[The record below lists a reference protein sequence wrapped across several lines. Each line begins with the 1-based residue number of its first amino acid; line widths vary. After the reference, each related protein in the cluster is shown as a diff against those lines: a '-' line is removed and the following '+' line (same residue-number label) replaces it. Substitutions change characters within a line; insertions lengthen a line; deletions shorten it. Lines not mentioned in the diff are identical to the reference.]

1 MINYISDQALIIFK
15 GIILKNLKYLQ
26 ILIYFLINSILYAA
40 SLGGQI
46 INDSRDPNFIFGTK
60 QLVITDVGGTFGT
73 VTLSKAGG
81 FTFPNIVNDGKSHM
95 YSLVLSYS
103 PNNNTFICLTNNKV
117 NGLVFVNNINNLVIT
132 CREQYHISV
141 TVNGLQ
147 PGDTYSVVDTYNQK
161 LIFTNNSTQTFS
173 GWYYSTNSYNL
184 KSNIS
189 SLNYKRCSGSYN
201 NSGIINS
208 DINIVVNCYTTQ
220 FNRIIT
226 NTPMTTRFSSNVWK
240 DNNGNGYIFG
250 GFTDGWVALNDL
262 WKYDVTNNIWT
273 QLISNGAFGSPS
285 ARASSAVWS
294 DNKDSIYLF
303 GGRTYST
310 VTNDLWKYSISKNSW
325 TQLIANGVNGS
336 PPARFESLQWSDN
349 IGNGYVFSGD
359 QRLYSNIND
368 LWKYDISLNTWIQ
381 IMPQSGQNV
390 VCARSGAVSWIDNI
404 GNAYVFSGLDG
415 MCNNLWWVL
424 LNDLW
429 RYNIISNTWTKVIE
443 TYDPRSPIN
452 RTQSVAWT
460 DANNNAYI
468 FGGDVQN
475 GGSSNDL
482 WVYNTLSGWNRLN
495 PIGLSPHA
503 RKVSI
508 AWSDKSGNAY
518 IVGGAYGVFNFIFG
532 LLNDLWKYNT
542 SLNSWTQIPG
552 TGVNGREQSTSWK
565 DSVGNIYIFG
575 GKNSNALNDLIVYNI
590 SLNTWSNVTTSGTLP
605 SARYGSI
612 SWNDNAGNGY
622 VFGGVNV
629 NTYYNDLWRFD
640 KLSSTWAELAHNNVQ
655 PYPDVRAG
663 SASWVDNSGKVYIFG
678 GINTTGNLNDLWQY
692 NPSTSSWNRLIDTN
706 QNGSPSARNGSV
718 AWTDI
723 NGNAYIFGGNSSS
736 GVLNDLWQYNP
747 STSSWSRLIDNNQ
760 NGSPS
765 ARNGSVAWT
774 DNYGNAY
781 IFGGSNSSGV
791 LNDLWKYNTFTKQWS
806 RITVSILPNSRTQ
819 ALAWTDTNGNAYIF
833 GGYDGTNWL
842 YDLYVI

>member
-1 MINYISDQALIIFK
+1 M
-15 GIILKNLKYLQ
+15 KNLRYLQ

-73 VTLSKAGG
+73 VTLSKAGS

-132 CREQYHISV
+132 CRGQYHISL

-226 NTPMTTRFSSNVWK
+226 NTPMTRRFSSNVWK

-262 WKYDVTNNIWT
+262 WKYDVTNNTWT

-285 ARASSAVWS
+285 ARASSAVWT
-294 DNKDSIYLF
+294 DNNNNIYLF
-303 GGRTYST
+303 GGFAGYIQTLQYNDLWRYSILDNT
-310 VTNDLWKYSISKNSW
+310 WTKIKDNGVLGSPSPRFQSVQWNDSLGNGYIYGGRAIGGGLLNDLWKYN
-325 TQLIANGVNGS
+325 
-336 PPARFESLQWSDN
+336 
-349 IGNGYVFSGD
+349 
-359 QRLYSNIND
+359 
-368 LWKYDISLNTWIQ
+368 ISLNTWIQ
-381 IMPQSGQNV
+381 ISPQG
-390 VCARSGAVSWIDNI
+390 RSSACQRSQAVSWLDSA
-404 GNAYVFSGLDG
+404 GNAYIFGGFSGDYR
-415 MCNNLWWVL
+415 CNDSASL
-424 LNDLW
+424 
-429 RYNIISNTWTKVIE
+429 ISNELWK
-443 TYDPRSPIN
+443 YDILSNVLTRIIANDVPTSPPN
-452 RTQSVAWT
+452 RMNTVSWT
-460 DANNNAYI
+460 DGNNNAYI
-468 FGGDVQN
+468 FSGEIN
-475 GGSSNDL
+475 GGSTNDL
-482 WVYNTLSGWNRLN
+482 WKYNTISGWNRLN
-495 PIGLSPHA
+495 PIGISPQT
-503 RKVSI
+503 RKASI
-508 AWSDKSGNAY
+508 AWSDNSGNAY
-518 IVGGAYGVFNFIFG
+518 IVGGSYGPFLNISG
-532 LLNDLWKYNT
+532 LLNDLWKYNVT
-542 SLNSWTQIPG
+542 SNSWTQIPG
-552 TGVNGREQSTSWK
+552 TVVNGREQSTLWK
-565 DSVGNIYIFG
+565 DSVGNVYIFG
-575 GKNSNALNDLIVYNI
+575 GKNGSALNDLIVYNI
-590 SLNTWSNVTTSGTLP
+590 SLNTWSKVVVFSVGTP

-747 STSSWSRLIDNNQ
+747 LTSSWNRLIDNNQ

-791 LNDLWKYNTFTKQWS
+791 LNDLWKYNTFTQQWS
-806 RITVSILPNSRTQ
+806 RVTVSILPNSMTQ